1 MMRGNQK
8 AIRTLGTFLAIG
20 MFSPGAAV
28 AAEKV
33 KVGVLLSADEA
44 RYKDGAE
51 AAMKQLKAEGFDDSK
66 VTIETRS
73 ANGDKKTAA
82 AIAKEF
88 VAGGVRAILT
98 MGTGATGAAMGVLK
112 ETPIVFSIVWDP
124 VEAGYAKSWEA
135 SGTNATGSSHKAP
148 MSSVI
153 KTLRRI
159 GPMKRLGVLF
169 NPAEANSVTQLA
181 DFKAIQKEFGF
192 EVVEGPV
199 SKNEEAVNVVKSLV
213 TRVDALY
220 ISSAVTVT
228 SQVPKITAIAVEHKI
243 PTSTQVSD
251 AADAGVL
258 LGVTASVQ
266 EVGRL
271 AGVKL
276 AKVLRGE
283 KPSGMPIDT
292 VKRFDVS
299 INMKTAKAAGIKV
312 PLDLLQSATRVIR

>member
-1 MMRGNQK
+1 MMRANQK
-8 AIRTLGTFLAIG
+8 AIRMLGMLTAFAI
-20 MFSPGAAV
+20 FSPGAAV

-51 AAMKQLKAEGFDDSK
+51 AAIKQLKTEGYDDSK
-66 VTIETRS
+66 LTIETRS
-73 ANGDKKTAA
+73 AKGDKKAAA

-88 VAGGVRAILT
+88 AAGGARAILT
-98 MGTGATGAAMGVLK
+98 LGTGATGAAMGVLK

-124 VEAGYAKSWEA
+124 VEAGYAKSWAA

-153 KTLRRI
+153 KTLKRI

-192 EVVEGPV
+192 EVVEAPV
-199 SKNEEAVNVVKSLV
+199 SKKEEAANVVKSLV
-213 TRVDALY
+213 TRVDAMY
-220 ISSAVTVT
+220 ISSAVVVT
-228 SQVPKITAIAVEHKI
+228 SQVPAITAIAVEHKI

-251 AADAGVL
+251 AVDAGVL

-283 KPSGMPIDT
+283 KPSGMPIDI

-299 INMKTAKAAGIKV
+299 INMKTAKAAGIKI